1 MGNNRDPTNW
11 PWAAG
16 FAPAGTWHGEG
27 DGVLPRTG
35 RHVHATDEDSMGAS
49 ELGIQPAMERVRGSH
64 MDKIFYFPENQS
76 TIATNIPLVR

>member
-1 MGNNRDPTNW
+1 
-11 PWAAG
+11 
-16 FAPAGTWHGEG
+16 
-27 DGVLPRTG
+27 
-35 RHVHATDEDSMGAS
+35 MGAS